1 MNEVK
6 FNTQICTTREQSERL
21 LAMGLNPETA
31 DMHWHYTNSRSESLK
46 WRLEPYRLTTR
57 KNFFGKID
65 RLAILQRKR
74 TDGTPMTGDEVWL
87 MYNNKAVSSRIF
99 RIEVKVDLH
108 LSARIIYLLSGS
120 NIDEFYSEDKLFR
133 TKEELLKSL

>member
-1 MNEVK
+1 ME

-57 KNFFGKID
+57 ENFFGKID

-74 TDGTPMTGDEVWL
+74 ADGTPMTGDEVFEDIWGKDVPAWSL
-87 MYNNKAVSSRIF
+87 HRLWVINNDIYC
-99 RIEVKVDLH
+99 E
-108 LSARIIYLLSGS
+108 LSLSDTFDCM
-120 NIDEFYSEDKLFR
+120 IDEIEDKVRHGLLN
-133 TKEELLKSL
+133 KEYLMK

>member
-1 MNEVK
+1 ME

-74 TDGTPMTGDEVWL
+74 TDGTPMTGDEVFEDIWGKDVPAWSL
-87 MYNNKAVSSRIF
+87 HRLWTINNDIYA
-99 RIEVKVDLH
+99 E
-108 LSARIIYLLSGS
+108 LSIQDTYDCL
-120 NIDEFYSEDKLFR
+120 IDEIEDKVRHRLINP
-133 TKEELLKSL
+133 ELLK